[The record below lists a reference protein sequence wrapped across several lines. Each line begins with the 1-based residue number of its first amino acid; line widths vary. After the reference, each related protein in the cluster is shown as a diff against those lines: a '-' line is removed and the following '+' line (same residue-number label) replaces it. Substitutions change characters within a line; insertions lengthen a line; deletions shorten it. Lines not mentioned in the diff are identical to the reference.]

1 MRRKKKKKHVKQA
14 KLLVH
19 ALQAN
24 QKIIRSLA
32 CLAIATVK
40 VNATLTYQPS
50 SSWDLMFCKT
60 GYQNAVEVWTF
71 ISATMTSNVIIY
83 TPQKSK
89 KIVSCRC
96 DHKFH

>member
-1 MRRKKKKKHVKQA
+1 MKYVKQA

-24 QKIIRSLA
+24 QKIVRLLA

-40 VNATLTYQPS
+40 VNAILTYCYQPS
-50 SSWDLMFCKT
+50 SSWGLMFCKT
-60 GYQNAVEVWTF
+60 TKGYQNAIEAWVF
-71 ISATMTSNVIIY
+71 ISAAMISNVIIY

-96 DHKFH
+96 DRTFH

>member
-1 MRRKKKKKHVKQA
+1 MRRKKKYVKQA
-14 KLLVH
+14 KLVVH

-24 QKIIRSLA
+24 QKMIRSLP
-32 CLAIATVK
+32 CLAIATVN
-40 VNATLTYQPS
+40 VNATLAYYQPS

-96 DHKFH
+96 DHMFR